1 IRVDG
6 RSGNA
11 REGAAV
17 EEVAPPRKRCRRRL
31 HGRVRGGSGAPGD
44 SGRGA
49 DERAGSANRACPYE
63 RRSLHVADSP
73 WSWWPLRVIPPRSRG
88 AGAKGKLADAG
99 EAAKNRR
106 ARAESAADVLARV
119 PSRCRA
125 DIQPGQT
132 RWRRSAPR
140 RPPAPNGDH
149 ASAAV

>member
-1 IRVDG
+1 AAPAATHGDRVEAALFVGHDRIRGDG

-73 WSWWPLRVIPPRSRG
+73 WSWWPL
-88 AGAKGKLADAG
+88 
-99 EAAKNRR
+99 
-106 ARAESAADVLARV
+106 
-119 PSRCRA
+119 
-125 DIQPGQT
+125 
-132 RWRRSAPR
+132 
-140 RPPAPNGDH
+140 
-149 ASAAV
+149 